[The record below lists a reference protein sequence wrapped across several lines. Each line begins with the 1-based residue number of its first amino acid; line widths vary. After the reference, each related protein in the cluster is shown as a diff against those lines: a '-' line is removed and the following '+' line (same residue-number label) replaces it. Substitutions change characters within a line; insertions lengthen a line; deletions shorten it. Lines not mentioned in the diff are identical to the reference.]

1 MISSRSVAEELI
13 VKASVVG
20 MKLAPLVLV
29 TVKASRG
36 ARLLLE
42 IFSPGSAA
50 KLPRAS
56 PALPRARSLSPL
68 DHASCV
74 GLGYKVHLEAGLVPP
89 PARSLDGPSL
99 AAAGRRCVAI
109 RGIAHAIALG
119 VSGIGA
125 LRQFVSCTLAT
136 PPRHVPSWMF
146 STYVSVDAAL
156 DGRRLV
162 F

>member
-1 MISSRSVAEELI
+1 MISSRSVAEESI

-20 MKLAPLVLV
+20 MELAPVVLV

-42 IFSPGSAA
+42 IFFPRVAS
-50 KLPRAS
+50 LPRAS
-56 PALPRARSLSPL
+56 PALPRARSLSPP
-68 DHASCV
+68 DHARCV
-74 GLGYKVHLEAGLVPP
+74 GLGCKVHLEAGLVRPL
-89 PARSLDGPSL
+89 RSLDGPGL
-99 AAAGRRCVAI
+99 APAGRRRVAV
-109 RGIAHAIALG
+109 RGRGGHASALG
-119 VSGIGA
+119 VSGNGA
-125 LRQFVSCTLAT
+125 LRQFASCRIAT
-136 PPRHVPSWMF
+136 PPRHVPSWMM